1 MLTGTRLENMIS
13 FFIKIELM
21 HHTTKIIFMKPST
34 ICIQICFG
42 LLLIFSHF
50 GIGQT
55 LPESKKEP
63 IHFAIALAQPEE
75 AQTIAWLNATA
86 LWEGASSQGYGFG
99 EWNWPSGALTLA
111 LKNPQREVLNFKT
124 QTSSGECYLLG
135 VDSVPNPDPKKI
147 EKYPRITT
155 ANCVSIKSPKPGNK
169 SFIYGVSFIRDPL
182 NLDVNGQKLTLKF
195 AEPIQLS
202 TGMAMIKENGE
213 ILTSSDPQDPCIIAL
228 AFFKSAT
235 GKVYVINSR
244 FY

>member
-1 MLTGTRLENMIS
+1 
-13 FFIKIELM
+13 
-21 HHTTKIIFMKPST
+21 MKSST
-34 ICIQICFG
+34 IYSQISLALF
-42 LLLIFSHF
+42 LALSHF
-50 GIGQT
+50 SSAQT
-55 LPESKKEP
+55 PPETKKEP

-75 AQTIAWLNATA
+75 AKTIAWLNAA
-86 LWEGASSQGYGFG
+86 PLWEGSSSQGYGFG
-99 EWNWPSGALTLA
+99 EWNWPSGMLILA
-111 LKNPQREVLNFKT
+111 LKNSQREDLNFKT

-155 ANCVSIKSPKPGNK
+155 ANCVTIKSPKPGNK